1 MHESNST
8 AGERKITPAQSMD
21 RFAFIALLLGNV
33 ALAFGPLF
41 VRMATD
47 HGGIGPL
54 ASAFWRLALAAPVL
68 LLLTRVTRQP
78 IGRMTPW
85 LWATLVLGGLF
96 FAADLASWHLGILK
110 TKLANATLFGNSTSL
125 IFPIYGFIAARAWP
139 TRSQGVALALAAAGA
154 ILLLGRS
161 YELSAQNMVG
171 DLLCLL
177 AGLLYT
183 FYLIAIDRARSTL
196 MPWPVLTLSTIFGI
210 VPLLVFAM
218 AFGERIIPTDW
229 TAPVLLALF
238 SQIIGQGLLVF
249 AMGHVRPLIVGLALL
264 SQPIVAATIGFV
276 AYGETVTTPDL
287 IGAAAIG
294 VAIILV
300 RRRGKPS
307 ALPLE
312 DANL

>member
-21 RFAFIALLLGNV
+21 RLAFIALLLGNI

>member
-1 MHESNST
+1 MHESN
-8 AGERKITPAQSMD
+8 AAAAPRKFMPAQSVD
-21 RFAFIALLLGNV
+21 RLAFAALLGGNV

-41 VRMATD
+41 VRMATEQA
-47 HGGIGPL
+47 GIGPL

-68 LLLTRVTRQP
+68 LLLTRITRQP
-78 IGRMTPW
+78 IGRLGAG

-96 FAADLASWHLGILK
+96 FAADLGSWHLGILK

-125 IFPIYGFIAARAWP
+125 IFPIYGFLVARAWP
-139 TRSQGVALALAAAGA
+139 TRAQGAALALAAAGA

-183 FYLIAIDRARSTL
+183 FYLIAIDRARATL

-210 VPLLVFAM
+210 VPLLLFAL
-218 AFGERIIPTDW
+218 ALGERVIPTDW

-238 SQIIGQGLLVF
+238 SQIIGQGLLVY

-276 AYGETVTTPDL
+276 AYGETVTTLDVV
-287 IGAAAIG
+287 GAAAIG

-300 RRRGKPS
+300 RRRGKP
-307 ALPLE
+307 AQLPLE

>member
-21 RFAFIALLLGNV
+21 RLAFIALLLGNI

-139 TRSQGVALALAAAGA
+139 TRSQGAALALAAAGA

-210 VPLLVFAM
+210 LPLLVFAM

-300 RRRGKPS
+300 RRRGKPT

>member
-1 MHESNST
+1 MHESNASN
-8 AGERKITPAQSMD
+8 AERFAAPAPSAD
-21 RFAFIALLLGNV
+21 RFAFPALIAGNV

-54 ASAFWRLALAAPVL
+54 ASGFWRLALAAPVL

-78 IGRMTPW
+78 IGRLSGAM
-85 LWATLVLGGLF
+85 WATLALGGLF
-96 FAADLASWHLGILK
+96 FAADLGSWHLGILK

-125 IFPIYGFIAARAWP
+125 IFPIYGFLVARAWP
-139 TRSQGVALALAAAGA
+139 TRTQAVALALAAAGS

-161 YELSAQNMVG
+161 YELSAQNLVG

-183 FYLIAIDRARSTL
+183 FYLIAIDRARATL
-196 MPWPVLTLSTIFGI
+196 MPWPVLALSTLAGI
-210 VPLLVFAM
+210 VPLLVFSI
-218 AFGERIIPTDW
+218 AFGEHVIPGNW
-229 TAPVLLALF
+229 TAPILLALF

-264 SQPIVAATIGFV
+264 CQPVVAATIGFV
-276 AYGETVTTPDL
+276 AYGETVTGPDL
-287 IGAAAIG
+287 VGAAAIG
-294 VAIILV
+294 IAIVLV
-300 RRRGKPS
+300 RRRPRGLIAPPTG
-307 ALPLE
+307 L
-312 DANL
+312 D

>member
-21 RFAFIALLLGNV
+21 RLAFIALLLGNI

-210 VPLLVFAM
+210 LPLLVFAM